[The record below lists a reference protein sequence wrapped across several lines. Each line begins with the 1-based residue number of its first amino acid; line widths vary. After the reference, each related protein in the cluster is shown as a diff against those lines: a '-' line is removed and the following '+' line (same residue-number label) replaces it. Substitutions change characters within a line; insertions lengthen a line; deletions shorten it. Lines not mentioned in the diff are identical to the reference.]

1 MDQNKA
7 KWLALISLYLVQG
20 LPHGFFGQAM
30 PVLLRE
36 QGVDL
41 KHIGLMALVALPWAL
56 KFLWAPMLDRFTL
69 FPRHWPDEFRRS
81 WILAM
86 NYSAA
91 ALLIAISFMPLD
103 WIATDGL
110 LLFGVLLIGINVL
123 IATQDIATD
132 ATAVENLSPHERGFG
147 NGVQVGGYRTGMVL
161 AGGLL
166 VSYFSYLGWQVS
178 LWLLALMMVLGTLPL
193 YAYKPKP
200 HQVAQQSMLPLW
212 KGFFNLKDAWL
223 WVALI
228 SLYKVGDAFGTQM
241 IRPYLSDA
249 GLSLDELGTMLG
261 GVGFVAGL
269 AGALYGGWLV
279 GRISRARA
287 LTLFLLLEALA
298 MLGYVGISIEYKAHI
313 WLAVM
318 VEHITGGMATAALF
332 TIMMDRCR
340 EHSAAADYALQSCV
354 VIVTGMFASAISG
367 YSAATLGYD
376 MHFAVAAL
384 ACVAAVWLVYRA
396 SRAGLLLP
404 KSQTM
409 H

>member
-123 IATQDIATD
+123 ID
-132 ATAVENLSPHERGFG
+132 
-147 NGVQVGGYRTGMVL
+147 
-161 AGGLL
+161 L
-166 VSYFSYLGWQVS
+166 VKP
-178 LWLLALMMVLGTLPL
+178 GTLPRTSSG
-193 YAYKPKP
+193 K
-200 HQVAQQSMLPLW
+200 
-212 KGFFNLKDAWL
+212 
-223 WVALI
+223 
-228 SLYKVGDAFGTQM
+228 
-241 IRPYLSDA
+241 LSR
-249 GLSLDELGTMLG
+249 S
-261 GVGFVAGL
+261 
-269 AGALYGGWLV
+269 
-279 GRISRARA
+279 
-287 LTLFLLLEALA
+287 
-298 MLGYVGISIEYKAHI
+298 
-313 WLAVM
+313 
-318 VEHITGGMATAALF
+318 
-332 TIMMDRCR
+332 
-340 EHSAAADYALQSCV
+340 Q
-354 VIVTGMFASAISG
+354 
-367 YSAATLGYD
+367 
-376 MHFAVAAL
+376 
-384 ACVAAVWLVYRA
+384 
-396 SRAGLLLP
+396 SRAGYFERLAESGQARLIP
-404 KSQTM
+404 GIGNRRIA
-409 H
+409 